1 MTVRVGGICQ
11 METGMARHGATPML
25 GWTGV
30 LVDGRLADLYFGRD
44 DAETD
49 IAEGGLLRA
58 GFLRTATYE
67 AARKARKH
75 LIIGRKGSGKSA
87 ICRTLAAEQSSEVT
101 TVLVTP
107 DALSA
112 DEIRRFELQGIP
124 HEMAKKLIWRYV
136 LATHIARHLVAH
148 AAEAHGKAGRR
159 SVSTVR
165 NFLAANGE
173 LGDQRPRFW
182 QIIERLRTSLSLEAF
197 GVGITWE
204 LGGPSEGIRTANQ
217 LDVVERNLKQ
227 AIKDLACPAEHGR
240 LLLLVDQIEDVWSND
255 GESDSL
261 VIGLLR
267 AARDVTSSFSGVSC
281 VVFLRS
287 DIYDLLQFPDKDK
300 LHGDEMRVDW
310 SESRLLEL
318 ILARA
323 QASLGVD
330 IDTDRLWSEIFPP
343 RMNGTPVGAYLV
355 QHTLLRPRDIIHLC
369 NLCRDIAEGNGHD
382 RITERDLSE
391 AVHQYSDW
399 KLNDLA
405 NEYLANYPFL
415 DGLYPIFRDHGYVV
429 TRHAFKRRA
438 AEPLRALAGRF
449 PERASGLTGDD
460 VIDVLY
466 EIGFLG
472 VRRNDHVVYAH
483 DHHDRIESTD
493 REFHIHPCFRPAL
506 RATLAT
512 SKPRYDGVLI
522 GEMVG
527 RDVYAGTRNIGLQR
541 GDREF
546 QTLQT
551 VIDGVR
557 RLLDRLDDAG
567 LPAEVRVDV
576 SANLRHIL
584 EQAET
589 LYGSPGG
596 IAFGIDH
603 IQAFLS
609 SYAQRLENDGFADGP
624 RTSAYIRSMD
634 DLTRRVRNQV
644 WTPNRGGYGGSGS
657 EG

>member
-1 MTVRVGGICQ
+1 
-11 METGMARHGATPML
+11 MANS
-25 GWTGV
+25 
-30 LVDGRLADLYFGRD
+30 RLAELYFGRD
-44 DAETD
+44 DAEMD

-67 AARKARKH
+67 AARRARKH

-87 ICRTLAAEQSSEVT
+87 ICRTLAAARDPELT

-136 LATHIARHLVAH
+136 LATHVARHLVTH
-148 AAEAHGKAGRR
+148 AADAHGKAGRR
-159 SVSTVR
+159 AVSAVR
-165 NFLAANGE
+165 DFLAANGE
-173 LGDQRPRFW
+173 LDDQRPKFW
-182 QIIERLRTSLSLEAF
+182 QIVERLRTSLSLEAF
-197 GVGITWE
+197 GVGVTWD

-217 LDVVERNLKQ
+217 LDVVERHIKQ
-227 AIKDLACPAEHGR
+227 AISDLECPAEHGR

-267 AARDVTSSFSGVSC
+267 AARDVTSGLPGVSC

-310 SESRLLEL
+310 SPSRLLDLTL
-318 ILARA
+318 IRAR
-323 QASLGVD
+323 ASLGAD
-330 IDTDRLWSEIFPP
+330 ITAEQLWSEIFPP
-343 RMNGTPVGAYLV
+343 RVGGVPVGAYLV

-369 NLCRDIAEGNGHD
+369 NLCRDTAERNGHD
-382 RITERDLSE
+382 RITERDLVD
-391 AVHQYSDW
+391 AVDQYSDW

-429 TRHAFKRRA
+429 TRQAFRQRA
-438 AEPLRALAGRF
+438 AVPLQALIARF
-449 PERASGLTGDD
+449 PERAGGLTSDA

-472 VRRNDHVVYAH
+472 VRRNDHIVYAH
-483 DHHDRIESTD
+483 NHHDRIESTD
-493 REFHIHPCFRPAL
+493 REFHIHPCFRSAL

-512 SKPRYDGVLI
+512 SKPRYDGAIV
-522 GEMVG
+522 GQMVG
-527 RDVYAGTRNIGLQR
+527 VDVYAGTQNIAIQR
-541 GDREF
+541 GGPEF
-546 QTLQT
+546 QILQT

-567 LPAEVRVDV
+567 FPTEVREDL
-576 SANLRHIL
+576 STNLRRIL
-584 EQAET
+584 GDAEALRAEPWQIT
-589 LYGSPGG
+589 V
-596 IAFGIDH
+596 GIDH

-609 SYAQRLENDGFADGP
+609 SYVRRLLHDGFADGP
-624 RTSAYIRSMD
+624 QTTAYIRSID
-634 DLTRRVRNQV
+634 DFTRRARGMV
-644 WTPNRGGYGGSGS
+644 WMPYRGGYGGSGS